1 MATAFTRHQNRQAFT
16 GEQCAVGLR
25 LFRWAFR
32 DRLAPPQLTKDHRE
46 GHMLQDYRLGLRML
60 RKYPGLTLAGG
71 LALAIAIGIG
81 AGWYDVV
88 GKVFAPTIPLPEGER
103 LVSIE
108 TRNTLTNAREPRVLR
123 DVLEWRRGLQTIEDL
138 GAYRTHTR
146 NLVVGNTP
154 PEPIQVAELTA
165 AALGTARVPP
175 LFGRAL
181 LDFDETAGGPG
192 VVVLGYEVWQRSLG
206 GREDVLGS
214 VVKLGDT
221 PATVIG
227 VMPKGFG
234 YPVNHDAW
242 MPLSLR
248 GSYDAL
254 EGDAIAVI
262 GRLARGISRQQ
273 ADAEM
278 RLFGERTAAALPA
291 THAHLRPR
299 VVRLG
304 EAPDDLD
311 IAQLALRNLPAL
323 LVLSIACLSVGTL
336 IYARTATREGEIAVR
351 SALGASRGRIM
362 SQLFV
367 EALVLASVA
376 APVGLIA
383 ADRAVAWGIEG
394 ANRAAGGAP
403 FWMTPGL
410 KLSTILYAG
419 GLAIVSAAMLSVLPA
434 LKVTRARVQP
444 HLANLG
450 SGGATLRFGRVWTG
464 AMIVQVAL
472 TAIGIPV
479 ALESVSQTTRKV
491 QTRAQFPSREYL
503 AARIDVGR
511 PFDGETTPAFQ
522 DRRAKTFETLSTRI
536 AEKPGVVA
544 VTYTDQP
551 VGSGAERFAEVE
563 SSPGA
568 KPAYDDRFPTSSV
581 DPGFFEAFDR
591 PMVIGRAFH
600 RADMSSSGR
609 TIIVNEAFARAFSR
623 ATGGGSPIGARLRF
637 AVSSADE
644 DDVAGARPKAS
655 ASAEASADE
664 WEPWSEIV
672 GVVRDFGLDPD
683 DEGNEKPHVF
693 HAASPGALSSL
704 VMSVRMRGN
713 PATLAARLPLIAAT
727 VDARLL
733 VQDSQPMTEWV
744 RQRDDHLIVM
754 VIAQVAVTVLVLFLS
769 ALGIFSLVSI
779 SVSRRTREIGLRA
792 ALGAVPRQV
801 LARVLSRALTL
812 MGSGIAAGGVFLIG
826 SLALGAGPSG
836 RPAEDIALF
845 ARYLGVTS
853 AVMLAAC
860 LLACIGPAR
869 RALRINPTD
878 ALREA

>member
-1 MATAFTRHQNRQAFT
+1 
-16 GEQCAVGLR
+16 
-25 LFRWAFR
+25 
-32 DRLAPPQLTKDHRE
+32 
-46 GHMLQDYRLGLRML
+46 MLQDYRLGLRML
-60 RKYPGLTLAGG
+60 LKYPGLTLAGG
-71 LALAIAIGIG
+71 LALAIAIGVG
-81 AGWYDVV
+81 AGWYDVL
-88 GKVFAPTIPLPEGER
+88 GKVFAPTIPLPEGDR
-103 LVSIE
+103 LVSIQ
-108 TRNTLTNAREPRVLR
+108 TQNTLTNEPEPRVLR
-123 DVLEWRRGLQTIEDL
+123 DFLEWRRGLQTIEDL

-165 AALGTARVPP
+165 AAFGTARVPP

-181 LDFDETAGGPG
+181 LDSDETAGGPG
-192 VVVLGYEVWQRSLG
+192 VVVLGYDVWQRSLG
-206 GREDVLGS
+206 GRDDVLGS

-242 MPLSLR
+242 TPLSLR

-254 EGDAIAVI
+254 EGDAISVI
-262 GRLARGISRQQ
+262 GRLARGVSRQQ

-299 VVRLG
+299 VERFG
-304 EAPDDLD
+304 GAPDDLD

-351 SALGASRGRIM
+351 TALGASRARIM

-376 APVGLIA
+376 APVGLFA
-383 ADRAVAWGIEG
+383 ADRALAWGIES
-394 ANRAAGGAP
+394 ANRATGGAP

-419 GLAIVSAAMLSVLPA
+419 GLAVVSAAMLSVLPA
-434 LKVTRARVQP
+434 LKVTRARLQP

-479 ALESVSQTTRKV
+479 ALESVNQTMRKV
-491 QTRAQFPSREYL
+491 QTRARFPSREYL

-511 PFDGETTPAFQ
+511 PFEGETTPAFQ
-522 DRRAKTFETLSTRI
+522 ERRAQTFEALASRI
-536 AEKPGVVA
+536 GQEPGVVA
-544 VTYTDQP
+544 VTYTNQP
-551 VGSGAERFAEVE
+551 VGSGVARLAEVE
-563 SSPGA
+563 SSSA
-568 KPAYDDRFPTSSV
+568 ARSAYDGGFKRSAV
-581 DPGFFEAFDR
+581 GQGFFEAFDR
-591 PMVIGRAFH
+591 PIVAGRPFH
-600 RADMSSSGR
+600 GTDWSPTAR
-609 TIIVNEAFARAFSR
+609 TVIVNEAFARAFSR
-623 ATGGGSPIGARLRF
+623 ETGSGSPIGARLRF
-637 AVSSADE
+637 VVSSGDDDDE
-644 DDVAGARPKAS
+644 AGARPKA
-655 ASAEASADE
+655 
-664 WEPWSEIV
+664 WEPWGEIV

-683 DEGNEKPHVF
+683 DNGNEQPHVF
-693 HAASPGALSSL
+693 HAVSAGALPSL

-733 VQDSQPMTEWV
+733 VQDSQPMEEWV

-754 VIAQVAVTVLVLFLS
+754 VGAQVMVTVLILFLS

-792 ALGAVPRQV
+792 ALGATPRQV
-801 LARVLSRALTL
+801 LARILSRAVVL
-812 MGSGIAAGGVFLIG
+812 MGSGIAAGGALLIW

-836 RPAEDIALF
+836 RPAEDVPLF
-845 ARYLGVTS
+845 AGYLAMTS